1 MAVFKDLIKG
11 LIPPASDSRQPSVM
25 VDYHNPTTGDTY
37 QAPSQGW
44 TAPEGWVQGTL
55 EREEAAEVKPIKT
68 TTPKKEEES
77 LKSFLEEQ
85 RVDPSIPTSGQ
96 QTYTKIQELGKDKLY
111 DIGKIISE
119 DLNLSMKGANKL
131 EELIINEGT
140 FNTLDP
146 SNIAGLKDLVAKT
159 YEDNV
164 KTISDVQRDEAL
176 TQAQTKDTLTQQ
188 VEEVKSEGL
197 TAGAEAAKR
206 AKAGEVAALAEEQ
219 TSITDVTMEG
229 AEGKAEQVEPIT
241 DVEGV
246 TRDVTTIDKT
256 LEAEGPDKLT
266 INDLQTPELKSAFTQ
281 ATQAGRSVNI
291 IQDPV
296 TGVTRLVDTVTKDLI
311 AEGPSQIAI
320 GEVGEVATRKTA
332 TTTAEVAQGST
343 NEINSNVADVAKQ
356 VSTIDTEIL
365 GEAAHITEGE
375 INKILDST
383 APANYAATIGAITGG
398 TASVVSGSDKVG
410 EAVREIT
417 QGEAALDDLDDPKVI
432 AAIAQMPIEAL
443 VSSQLE
449 TLLEPLENNEI
460 PTWARPAVE
469 KVDAALAA
477 RGMGRSSI
485 ARDSLFNAIIT
496 AATPIAQSNAQ
507 TLQLQANKNQ
517 DNQQRANEL
526 QANLTQDI
534 RMANLTN
541 EQSIR
546 VENLRAMN
554 QSQSEQFTFDAQQEL
569 KEYETLINFKVKN
582 ADFAQQMTQVN
593 LSNDLQLEL
602 ANLSALNTADAA
614 NMSVENQLRLGKLNQ
629 YVNFVANNEQ
639 FQQQM
644 ELANLDMEGKVEFAN
659 LQAKSQADLAS
670 MTFEEKKSLTEF
682 QSKVSNGQFNT
693 QLAQA
698 LNFKNLDVTTNVAL
712 ANMQAKNEAFR
723 ETFSI
728 DQQEAV
734 LEWQA
739 TVDSDKFFQ
748 QLGTQIKLANLD
760 MEGKVEFA
768 NLSALNE
775 ASRDQMNVD
784 QQSALAEYQTKV
796 SNGQFNTQLAQA
808 LEFKNLDVTT
818 NVDLA
823 VMAEKNTSFRAQFST
838 EQQSNLSQWQA
849 TVDSDKFFQQLSQ
862 DVKLVNLDMEGKVEF
877 ANLAA
882 LNEASRDQ
890 MTVDQQTALA
900 EFQSRVEVGKYNTEL
915 AQQMGIA
922 NLSNAQQAATFNAQA
937 ELNIDLKTLDL
948 NQQVELANSKFLQT
962 MTVTDLSNRQQ
973 GAMLNATNMAAL
985 DMTDLSNSQQAQVEN
1000 AKHFLQLDIA
1010 NLSNSQQAEILND
1023 QWSQQVL
1030 LSNVAVEN
1038 AAKQFASSTENDINK
1053 FISTLQSNIELNNKA
1068 RDDSMEMFNAT
1079 EKNKA
1084 LAIEANNDQAI
1095 ELYNAELYKSLVQ
1108 FEEQVEFQ
1116 RESFNASME
1125 YQIDSSNV
1133 QWRRNMNTADTAGIN
1148 AVNQAN
1154 AINAFNLSSDA
1165 MSKLW
1170 QETRDNAQWEFLEG
1184 EQGKSRQTQLLIAT
1198 LGNEND
1204 QLLKSMGIKADNA
1217 TAVGTALWELTT
1229 SFFEGD

>member
-1 MAVFKDLIKG
+1 MAVTDYGF
-11 LIPPASDSRQPSVM
+11 IPPPDNSPQPSVI

-37 QAPSQGW
+37 QTTSGGW
-44 TAPEGWVQGTL
+44 TAPEGWVQGKQEGTL
-55 EREEAAEVKPIKT
+55 YIPNDFLPEREKAEEVKPIKT

-96 QTYTKIQELGKDKLY
+96 QTYTKIQKSGKDKLY

-119 DLNLSMKGANKL
+119 DFNLSMEGANKL

-140 FNTLDP
+140 FNNLDP

-197 TAGAEAAKR
+197 TKEAESAKR
-206 AKAGEVAALAEEQ
+206 DTLAEEA
-219 TSITDVTMEG
+219 SLIEEVTPTTVDEID
-229 AEGKAEQVEPIT
+229 K
-241 DVEGV
+241 VEGV
-246 TRDVTTIDKT
+246 
-256 LEAEGPDKLT
+256 
-266 INDLQTPELKSAFTQ
+266 
-281 ATQAGRSVNI
+281 ATQIEDAPQAIGSI
-291 IQDPV
+291 
-296 TGVTRLVDTVTKDLI
+296 TREVDKITTPLKGEALVI
-311 AEGPSQIAI
+311 AE
-320 GEVGEVATRKTA
+320 T
-332 TTTAEVAQGST
+332 
-343 NEINSNVADVAKQ
+343 EINN
-356 VSTIDTEIL
+356 
-365 GEAAHITEGE
+365 
-375 INKILDST
+375 ILDNTTS
-383 APANYAATIGAITGG
+383 ASYEATIGAIRQGN
-398 TASVVSGSDKVG
+398 ASEISNSIQVGNTVRDIFTG
-410 EAVREIT
+410 EAQIDSLDDIKVNEAL
-417 QGEAALDDLDDPKVI
+417 AALP
-432 AAIAQMPIEAL
+432 QEAL
-443 VSSQLE
+443 ISSQLE
-449 TLLEPLENNEI
+449 ILLSALDNDEI
-460 PTWARPAVE
+460 PNWAKPSVE
-469 KVDAALAA
+469 KVDALLAK

-485 ARDSLFNAIIT
+485 AKEALFNAIIT
-496 AATPIAQSNAQ
+496 AATPLAQSNA
-507 TLQLQANKNQ
+507 LAL
-517 DNQQRANEL
+517 QQRAQQNLDNKQRAEEL
-526 QANLTQDI
+526 SVKLNADIRNANLSNKQT
-534 RMANLTN
+534 MA
-541 EQSIR
+541 
-546 VENLRAMN
+546 VENLRALN
-554 QSQSEQFTFDAQQEL
+554 LAESEQFNFNAKQQL
-569 KEYETLINFKVKN
+569 TEYETLINFKIKNADYAQQMEMANLSDEVQLELANLSHKNTADAANMSSDNQLRLTKLQDYVAFVNKN
-582 ADFAQQMTQVN
+582 ADFAQQMEIT
-593 LSNDLQLEL
+593 
-602 ANLSALNTADAA
+602 
-614 NMSVENQLRLGKLNQ
+614 
-629 YVNFVANNEQ
+629 
-639 FQQQM
+639 
-644 ELANLDMEGKVEFAN
+644 NLDMEGKVEFAN
-659 LQAKSQADLAS
+659 LQALND
-670 MTFEEKKSLTEF
+670 
-682 QSKVSNGQFNT
+682 SN
-693 QLAQA
+693 
-698 LNFKNLDVTTNVAL
+698 
-712 ANMQAKNEAFR
+712 
-723 ETFSI
+723 
-728 DQQEAV
+728 
-734 LEWQA
+734 
-739 TVDSDKFFQ
+739 
-748 QLGTQIKLANLD
+748 
-760 MEGKVEFA
+760 
-768 NLSALNE
+768 
-775 ASRDQMNVD
+775 
-784 QQSALAEYQTKV
+784 
-796 SNGQFNTQLAQA
+796 
-808 LEFKNLDVTT
+808 
-818 NVDLA
+818 
-823 VMAEKNTSFRAQFST
+823 
-838 EQQSNLSQWQA
+838 
-849 TVDSDKFFQQLSQ
+849 
-862 DVKLVNLDMEGKVEF
+862 
-877 ANLAA
+877 
-882 LNEASRDQ
+882 RDQ
-890 MTVDQQTALA
+890 MTVDQQSKL
-900 EFQSRVEVGKYNTEL
+900 VEYQAKVDISKYNAEL
-915 AQQMGIA
+915 AQQMNVL
-922 NLSNAQQAATFNAQA
+922 NLSNAQQSAVQNAMNVLNMDMK
-937 ELNIDLKTLDL
+937 ELDI
-948 NQQVELANSKFLQT
+948 NQQIKLANSKFLQT

-973 GAMLNATNMAAL
+973 GAMLNASNLAAL

-1095 ELYNAELYKSLVQ
+1095 ELYNTELYKSLMQ